1 MTFVLKLTVGL
12 LVFIL
17 GMLWIHKKPDKVFW
31 LSLLLFMDPGGLF
44 NGYLGG
50 NIIARI
56 KYYDLFAFLMI
67 MAYLISRRREAA
79 QTLMPDAKRFLNLL
93 ILIAIYYIFIY
104 GYTVPVI
111 KGYEDFA
118 YFIQKNRQYFYSIPI
133 YLSAYYFS
141 IRSINI
147 FYRYII
153 WFALFILGAYFIT
166 LLTTNDLIPVV
177 TYSRYGEDD
186 RISMISYGLI
196 NWVQP
201 LGLVVLSFGQRV
213 HLPKRQLLYAGMI
226 LMVVTTILTL
236 TRRDFISM
244 IYMILVIPFLI
255 SYVTNSSFVIKF
267 RKYVFPILIAFTV
280 LSLFFPNYINYASN
294 LLVDTT
300 SLIATG
306 EDTRGLSDYRVT
318 GTGDLRVVK
327 KIIADDWL
335 WGIGYY
341 PAAWTDIVDMKKSNS
356 PLARALDASAE
367 VPIYGAIMRLG
378 LIGLI
383 LPVSLFIFIFKI
395 GLKIVRFL
403 KKYFDKLV
411 NYPLELCILITIIY
425 YFLERFTVS
434 FYDAFQS
441 FIAPSAMA
449 ELCILLGLL
458 QGIFKRIVS
467 KINQSEVN
475 TVLDMQTQNFR

>member
-1 MTFVLKLTVGL
+1 
-12 LVFIL
+12 
-17 GMLWIHKKPDKVFW
+17 
-31 LSLLLFMDPGGLF
+31 
-44 NGYLGG
+44 
-50 NIIARI
+50 
-56 KYYDLFAFLMI
+56 
-67 MAYLISRRREAA
+67 
-79 QTLMPDAKRFLNLL
+79 
-93 ILIAIYYIFIY
+93 
-104 GYTVPVI
+104 
-111 KGYEDFA
+111 
-118 YFIQKNRQYFYSIPI
+118 
-133 YLSAYYFS
+133 
-141 IRSINI
+141 
-147 FYRYII
+147 
-153 WFALFILGAYFIT
+153 
-166 LLTTNDLIPVV
+166 
-177 TYSRYGEDD
+177 
-186 RISMISYGLI
+186 
-196 NWVQP
+196 
-201 LGLVVLSFGQRV
+201 
-213 HLPKRQLLYAGMI
+213 
-226 LMVVTTILTL
+226 
-236 TRRDFISM
+236 
-244 IYMILVIPFLI
+244 MILVIPFLI